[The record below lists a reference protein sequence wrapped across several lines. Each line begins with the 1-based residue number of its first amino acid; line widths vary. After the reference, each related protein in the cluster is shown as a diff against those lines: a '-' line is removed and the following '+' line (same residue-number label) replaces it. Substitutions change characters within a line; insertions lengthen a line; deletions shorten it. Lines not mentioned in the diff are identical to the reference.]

1 MNLYNKNKIKII
13 KKKEELYKKKDKID
27 IEIDHIGF
35 INKEKVFKLLLPK
48 ETKELNNMK
57 MQFFYYGTNVKNEFD
72 ILTNK
77 IEKRV
82 LQIFKCFYNKLI
94 DELNKSWDILKT
106 N

>member
-1 MNLYNKNKIKII
+1 
-13 KKKEELYKKKDKID
+13 
-27 IEIDHIGF
+27 
-35 INKEKVFKLLLPK
+35 
-48 ETKELNNMK
+48 MK

-77 IEKRV
+77 IEKSV

-94 DELNKSWDILKT
+94 DELNKCWDILKT